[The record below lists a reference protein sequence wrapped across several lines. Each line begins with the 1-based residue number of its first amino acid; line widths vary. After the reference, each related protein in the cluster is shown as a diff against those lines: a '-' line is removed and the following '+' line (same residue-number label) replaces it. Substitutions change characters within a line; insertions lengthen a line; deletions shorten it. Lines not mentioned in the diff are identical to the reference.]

1 MAKKEPKT
9 NAMRILERKKISYEV
24 HRYECKE
31 FIDGIA
37 IADMLHEPYE
47 RVFKTLVTVGKSR
60 EYFVF
65 VIPIHRELNLK
76 KAAKSVGEKSVE
88 MIHVKD
94 INKITGYIRGGCTA
108 IGMKKDYQTVLD
120 QSASEQDKIIV
131 SGGKNGIQVEL
142 TTEDYLKACNGSMAD
157 ICTQK

>member
-1 MAKKEPKT
+1 M
-9 NAMRILERKKISYEV
+9 
-24 HRYECKE
+24 
-31 FIDGIA
+31 
-37 IADMLHEPYE
+37 
-47 RVFKTLVTVGKSR
+47 
-60 EYFVF
+60 
-65 VIPIHRELNLK
+65 
-76 KAAKSVGEKSVE
+76 GEKSVE